1 MRILGV
7 LGIWLCQ
14 KVAAKGIAV
23 GILILRAGWV
33 SKKGNAALPDE
44 AALKKYVYGSSAAA
58 VGLSGLL
65 GWGLFRLFR
74 YEHAGLLALI
84 MTAAEGVCFCARRDR
99 LDFRQWAERFR
110 KIGQETTE

>member
-14 KVAAKGIAV
+14 AVAAKGFAAGV
-23 GILILRAGWV
+23 MILRAGWV
-33 SKKGNAALPDE
+33 NKKGNAALPDE
-44 AALKKYVYGSSAAA
+44 TALKKYVYGSSAAA
-58 VGLSGLL
+58 MGLSGLL

-74 YEHAGLLALI
+74 YEHAGLLALF
-84 MTAAEGVCFCARRDR
+84 MTVVEDVVFCIRSGKM
-99 LDFRQWAERFR
+99 DFRNWVERFQ